1 MSNTTAATPRNA
13 AATTFANAARHVIDV
28 WCEPG
33 FQTALRREA
42 SRFFKCITSEAG
54 AASQRIRS

>member
-1 MSNTTAATPRNA
+1 MSSTTAATPRNA
-13 AATTFANAARHVIDV
+13 AATVFTSAAQHVIDV

-33 FQTALRREA
+33 FQTALRREV

-54 AASQRIRS
+54 AASRRIRS